1 MSASKANTKFQKSLA
16 AVLSALAL
24 FMALMMALDRPIPV
38 HAQVQQSLTGLDLVF
53 VIDQSGSMGG
63 LPYGSTDHPLP
74 NDPNDL
80 RFEGL
85 QQMVDRLGS
94 YRLNYYPKSNIQF
107 QTAVI
112 YFGSTTEIIV
122 PATIIDPNSTDQW
135 EPLRLRLT
143 NDLSANAFRRNL
155 GNTNHIAALQQAKS
169 ILQQMEGAWQGGRHT
184 QAIFMLT
191 DGEWYLG
198 CPQPAID
205 DAGTPQPIANEPEY
219 CQNGDFQYSIYRNL
233 LDEYVQTEI
242 WPENYRFYLGAIN
255 DRDPQNETWSRV
267 RTWWDRWT
275 QGNAE
280 LLQSN
285 QMWVF
290 FEQTLA
296 ALTIRDIDP
305 VIDGNFEDITE
316 KTEICLNPYLQK
328 VTFIIHKQD
337 PTKRILLYQA
347 DGQLLDNLTTT
358 TTEGKDKYIE
368 KIVVNNPEPGC
379 ITIERPLDVGVHSIF
394 MLTLDAEVSCI
405 PVSSAPQ
412 YLPLQLSCTISSQAG
427 KLPPYKD
434 PKYALEVVASVNGPA
449 GASERVPLHSPQ
461 ENGTYTGFFLPAQT
475 GLYEF
480 NLLGSTHSFTG
491 ESIQFFGWPKDGT
504 PASFTV
510 EPTSPRLQSISTPTV
525 LVPISVN
532 VALADDTGV
541 SVPIPADTG
550 KYVHMQL
557 SLAPDKVGQPAELGA
572 GASGYEGA
580 FVVAEAG
587 AYEVRLT
594 GEVENPATGQ
604 RVRAFDEPL
613 GQMNVLPPRPVW
625 QGFANPWPQY
635 RETAVEFQLMDNAGN
650 IFADAIDSK
659 WQLTAEAKISDG
671 VQETVVPLSIAG
683 SSRWR
688 GDYTP
693 QNAGDFNV
701 SVSVWAD
708 DQAGTRVALL
718 QDQIIFPF
726 AVQPMTLVQKQIVAP
741 QQNAEHPWRDMF
753 WRPQPVAIEVALVDD
768 ANNPIAPAKALRNAA
783 AMPFVVNVIAPDGK
797 QIGPLSLRQGE
808 APGRYLTT
816 FEDYNPYVWYA
827 HRDLGW
833 YEIQLHTP
841 AELKETFIYQTDD
854 DVTARV
860 HLVRHPLWWLAP
872 LLAAILLLF
881 ILTYLLYQSYLRLWT
896 ARGVLRNDQ
905 GGIIAYLH
913 DAGKHTVVFR
923 HNLGSDITK
932 VRVHH
937 PLGQK
942 NRVNLTVWKRRGPK
956 LGPRL
961 STSLGGVTY
970 DPQHSA
976 APTIVF
982 SVPLLIFGI
991 LTLIALAGL
1000 LSVGF
1005 VVLSSLT

>member
-1 MSASKANTKFQKSLA
+1 MPASIVNPKLQKPLV
-16 AVLSALAL
+16 AVFSALTL
-24 FMALMMALDRPIPV
+24 FMALIVALARPV
-38 HAQVQQSLTGLDLVF
+38 QAQAQQPPTGLDLVF

-63 LPYGSTDHPLP
+63 QLYDSTDHPLP

-94 YRLNYYPKSNIQF
+94 YHLYYYSDSSIQY
-107 QTAVI
+107 QIAVV

-122 PATIIDPNSTDQW
+122 PATIIDPATADQW

-143 NDLSANAFRRNL
+143 NDLSADAFTRNL
-155 GNTNHIAALQQAKS
+155 GNTNHIAALQQAKN

-205 DAGTPQPIANEPEY
+205 ATGTPQPIANEPEY
-219 CQNGDFQYSIYRNL
+219 CRNGEFQYNIYRNL
-233 LDEYVQTEI
+233 LDAYVQAEI
-242 WPENYRFYLGAIN
+242 WPENYEFYLGAIN
-255 DRDPQNETWSRV
+255 DRDPQKETWSRV
-267 RTWWDRWT
+267 RTWWEKWT
-275 QGNAE
+275 RGNAE
-280 LLQSN
+280 LLDRN
-285 QMWVF
+285 LMWVF
-290 FEQTLA
+290 FEQVLA
-296 ALTIRDIDP
+296 
-305 VIDGNFEDITE
+305 EITVE
-316 KTEICLNPYLQK
+316 EIPPERGIVTEIPITQTQLCLNPYLQE
-328 VTFIIHKQD
+328 VTIIIHKPEPSQ
-337 PTKRILLYQA
+337 RVLFYQE
-347 DGQLLDNLTTT
+347 DGQLVDDLVRTTVRDA
-358 TTEGKDKYIE
+358 DKFIE
-368 KIVVNNPEPGC
+368 QIIVREPEPGC
-379 ITIERPLDVGVHSIF
+379 ITIERPTSDGIHRIF
-394 MLTLDAEVSCI
+394 VLTLDADVSCALL
-405 PVSSAPQ
+405 SASPQ
-412 YLPLQLSCTISSQAG
+412 YLPLQLRCTITGRTG

-434 PKYALEVVASVNGPA
+434 PKYALEVVASINGPGGSA
-449 GASERVPLHSPQ
+449 ERVPLDSPQ
-461 ENGTYTGFFLPAQT
+461 IDGIYTGFFLPAQT
-475 GLYEF
+475 GVYEY
-480 NLLGSTHSFTG
+480 NLLGSTHSYTG
-491 ESIQFFGWPKDGT
+491 ESIQFFGWPEDGT
-504 PASFTV
+504 PARFTV
-510 EPTSPRLQSISTPTV
+510 EPTTPRLQSASPPTA
-525 LVPISVN
+525 LVPTTVN
-532 VALADDTGV
+532 VGLVDAGGAP
-541 SVPIPADTG
+541 VPIPADTSR
-550 KYVHMQL
+550 YVHMQV
-557 SLAPDKVGQPAELGA
+557 SLAPDKVGQPVELGA

-580 FVVAEAG
+580 FVVTEAG

-604 RVRAFDEPL
+604 RVRAFDESL
-613 GQMNVLPPRPVW
+613 GQMSVLPPRPVW

-635 RETAVEFQLMDNAGN
+635 REAIVDFQLMDNTGN
-650 IFADAIDSK
+650 IFADVVDSK
-659 WQLTAEAKISDG
+659 WQLVAEAKIDG
-671 VQETVVPLSIAG
+671 GAQETVVPLSIAG
-683 SSRWR
+683 PSRWQ
-688 GDYTP
+688 GQYTP

-808 APGRYLTT
+808 ALGRYLTT

-976 APTIVF
+976 APTVVF
-982 SVPLLIFGI
+982 TVPLLIFGI
-991 LTLIALAGL
+991 LSLIALAGL